1 MKVEFVQDM
10 QKKYMVI
17 SIEQGTVFGYQ
28 QKMLL
33 HNHIKGLLEVELR
46 CVDQDEKLF
55 YDVTSKHSLEM
66 AYRSNQF
73 RLDDVS
79 IWFSGIVGVILDARQ
94 YLLKENNF
102 VLMPQTV
109 YLEEDNVSLC
119 YVEGYEKGVRQQL
132 LEIAEFIM
140 QHVDY
145 QDERGVMLIYG
156 LYKELRE
163 DDCSFEKVL
172 DIIEHFNKKETAQY
186 MRHEEKVEEK
196 AIEKKVDDDNEDLYR
211 VNSFE
216 LDSSQEWNLNSNQKG
231 IGRVTIPTNLSSNL
245 CLVFIGGIDLV
256 AFIVAFILGIFQTP
270 ITKQI
275 NWTRIAI
282 ALILLAALDGYLYKV
297 FINKANTVKRS
308 SFYDEDEDESDEE
321 GTIILNISTSTCTL
335 TPMNREYPI
344 ISIRQFP
351 FVIGKENGF
360 ESVYISKKHA
370 LLSRIGQKIV
380 IKDLDSTNGTF
391 LNGELLEG
399 QKEYEVS
406 NGDSI
411 ILAKEEYIIHFE

>member
-17 SIEQGTVFGYQ
+17 SIEQGIVFGYQ

-73 RLDDVS
+73 RLDDLS
-79 IWFSGIVGVILDARQ
+79 IWFSGIIGVILDARQ

-102 VLMPQTV
+102 VLTPQTV

-163 DDCSFEKVL
+163 EDCSFEKVL
-172 DIIEHFNKKETAQY
+172 DIIEHFNKKGSVQY
-186 MRHEEKVEEK
+186 MRQEEK
-196 AIEKKVDDDNEDLYR
+196 AEEKKVEDTNEDLYK

-216 LDSSQEWNLNSNQKG
+216 MDSSQEWNVNPIQKG
-231 IGRVTIPTNLSSNL
+231 IRQVEMPPNIRSELF
-245 CLVFIGGIDLV
+245 LVLIGGIDVV
-256 AFIVAFILGIFQTP
+256 AFIAAYILGLFQTP
-270 ITKQI
+270 ITKQWD
-275 NWTRIAI
+275 WTHTAI

-297 FINKANTVKRS
+297 FSNKANAIKQS
-308 SFYDEDEDESDEE
+308 PFYDEDIEENDEE
-321 GTIILNISTSTCTL
+321 GTTILNISRTTCTL
-335 TPMNREYPI
+335 TPMNKKY
-344 ISIRQFP
+344 SMVCIRQFP

-360 ESVYISKKHA
+360 ESTYISKKHA
-370 LLSRIGQKIV
+370 LLSQVGQKIV
-380 IKDLDSTNGTF
+380 IKDLGSTNGTF

-399 QKEYEVS
+399 AEEYEVS
-406 NGDSI
+406 DGDSI
-411 ILAKEEYIIHFE
+411 ILAKEEYVIHFE